1 MLRRIGPCTRAGL
14 LLSILAACAM
24 AAAPRAAAGGLAL
37 TLDPSPASG
46 RGEFHARH
54 DFARISPPRQAEA
67 GSGPSPLAPLP
78 HAGEGWPKAG
88 VRVGEGQ
95 PPAQQTGR
103 PLGRA
108 DWLDRLP
115 LALACIAV
123 VVVVDAV
130 VVVRILRKRRQGMN
144 RPGSR
149 GPNV

>member
-14 LLSILAACAM
+14 LLLILAACAV
-24 AAAPRAAAGGLAL
+24 AVTPRAAAKQPPTLA
-37 TLDPSPASG
+37 
-46 RGEFHARH
+46 
-54 DFARISPPRQAEA
+54 QV
-67 GSGPSPLAPLP
+67 P
-78 HAGEGWPKAG
+78 HG
-88 VRVGEGQ
+88 

-130 VVVRILRKRRQGMN
+130 VVVRIVQKRRQGVT
-144 RPGSR
+144 RPDR
-149 GPNV
+149 GPSV